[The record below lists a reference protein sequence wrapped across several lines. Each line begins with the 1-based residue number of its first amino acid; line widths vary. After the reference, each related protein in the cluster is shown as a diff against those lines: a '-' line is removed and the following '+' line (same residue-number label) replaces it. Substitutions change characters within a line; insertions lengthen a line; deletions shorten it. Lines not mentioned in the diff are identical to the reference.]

1 MVKRIMYGI
10 IFFISMILSTILIA
24 HANENESI
32 IIYYPSTET
41 ITGSFAIIDD
51 NGNCD
56 IIVKT
61 ENILYSTNYG
71 YMIQIYNV
79 EEGTQMMLVP
89 SNNHDTLELRR

>member
-1 MVKRIMYGI
+1 MFKRIMYGI

-24 HANENESI
+24 HANENSI

-71 YMIQIYNV
+71 YMMQIYDV